1 MNKSIMMGRLV
12 RDPDIRRTEG
22 QNGELAIANFRLAVD
37 RKYAKEDA
45 EVKADF
51 FPCTAFG
58 RWAEFAEKYLFQ
70 GIKIVV
76 QGRMQNDNYTNRDGD
91 RVYGVCLMVDDI
103 DFAESKSA
111 SAKIRE
117 ENEADERGSDSRR
130 SSSSERSSSGGNAGR
145 SSRNSRSQESGHS
158 SRREEPS
165 DSRNSSRSSSRSS
178 ARNTTRSSSRSN
190 RDPDDKFMDM
200 DEYDEEN
207 LGFD

>member
-12 RDPDIRRTEG
+12 RDPDIRYTEG
-22 QNGELAIANFRLAVD
+22 QNGDLTIANFRLAVD
-37 RKYAKEDA
+37 RKYAREDA

-51 FPCTAFG
+51 FRCTAFG

-70 GIKIVV
+70 GIKIIV

-91 RVYGVCLMVDDI
+91 KVYGVCLMVDDI

-111 SAKIRE
+111 SEKIRE
-117 ENEADERGSDSRR
+117 ENEADDRGSSTRK
-130 SSSSERSSSGGNAGR
+130 SNSSSGRASSGSSSGR
-145 SSRNSRSQESGHS
+145 SN
-158 SRREEPS
+158 RRTEPS
-165 DSRNSSRSSSRSS
+165 NSRNSSRS
-178 ARNTTRSSSRSN
+178 ATRNSGRSN
-190 RDPDDKFMDM
+190 QNPDDEFRDM

>member
-12 RDPDIRRTEG
+12 RDPDIRYSQG

-45 EVKADF
+45 DVKADF
-51 FPCTAFG
+51 FRCTAFG
-58 RWAEFAEKYLFQ
+58 RWAEFAEKYLFK

-91 RVYGVCLMVDDI
+91 KVYGVCLMVDDI
-103 DFAESKSA
+103 DFAESKSV
-111 SAKIRE
+111 SDKIRE
-117 ENEADERGSDSRR
+117 ENETEDYDNENGSAKSSK
-130 SSSSERSSSGGNAGR
+130 SSSRNN
-145 SSRNSRSQESGHS
+145 SRNSNKNSRSQESERSNRRTES
-158 SRREEPS
+158 S
-165 DSRNSSRSSSRSS
+165 
-178 ARNTTRSSSRSN
+178 RNTTKTSGRSQSR
-190 RDPDDKFMDM
+190 DIDDEFQEM

>member
-12 RDPDIRRTEG
+12 RDPDIRYTEG

-37 RKYAKEDA
+37 RKYAREDA
-45 EVKADF
+45 DVKADF
-51 FPCTAFG
+51 FRCTAFG

-70 GIKIVV
+70 GIKIIV

-111 SAKIRE
+111 SDKIRE
-117 ENEADERGSDSRR
+117 ENESDDRGSDSRR
-130 SSSSERSSSGGNAGR
+130 SSSGGRSSSSSNSGR
-145 SSRNSRSQESGHS
+145 SSRNSRSQESGRS
-158 SRREEPS
+158 SRQEEPS
-165 DSRNSSRSSSRSS
+165 DSRSSSRSS
-178 ARNTTRSSSRSN
+178 SRGSSRNTTRSSGRNN
-190 RDPDDKFMDM
+190 RDSDDEFMNM

>member
-12 RDPDIRRTEG
+12 RDPDIRYTAG

-37 RKYAKEDA
+37 RKYAREDA
-45 EVKADF
+45 DVKADF
-51 FPCTAFG
+51 FRCTAFG

-91 RVYGVCLMVDDI
+91 KVYGVCLMVDEI

-111 SAKIRE
+111 SDKIRE
-117 ENEADERGSDSRR
+117 ENEADDRGSDSRG
-130 SSSSERSSSGGNAGR
+130 SSSGRSSSGSNSGR
-145 SSRNSRSQESGHS
+145 PSRNSRSQEAGRSG
-158 SRREEPS
+158 RREEPS
-165 DSRNSSRSSSRSS
+165 DSRSSSRSSSRGSS
-178 ARNTTRSSSRSN
+178 RNTTRSSGRSN
-190 RDPDDKFMDM
+190 RDPDDEFMNM

>member
-12 RDPDIRRTEG
+12 RDPDIRYSQG

-37 RKYAKEDA
+37 RKYARNDA

-51 FPCTAFG
+51 FRCTAFG
-58 RWAEFAEKYLFQ
+58 RWAEFAEKYLFK

-103 DFAESKSA
+103 DFAESKS
-111 SAKIRE
+111 SSNKMRE
-117 ENEADERGSDSRR
+117 ENEIDDYDSEN
-130 SSSSERSSSGGNAGR
+130 SSNKSSKNSSRNNSKHSN
-145 SSRNSRSQESGHS
+145 RNSRSQEPERSGRRAES
-158 SRREEPS
+158 SRNTAKPS
-165 DSRNSSRSSSRSS
+165 GRSQ
-178 ARNTTRSSSRSN
+178 N
-190 RDPDDKFMDM
+190 RDIDDEFQDM

>member
-12 RDPDIRRTEG
+12 RDPDIRYTAG

-37 RKYAKEDA
+37 RKYAREDA
-45 EVKADF
+45 DVKADF
-51 FPCTAFG
+51 FRCTAFG

-70 GIKIVV
+70 GIKIIV

-111 SAKIRE
+111 SDKIRE
-117 ENEADERGSDSRR
+117 ENESDDRGSDSRR
-130 SSSSERSSSGGNAGR
+130 SSSGGRSSSSSNSGR
-145 SSRNSRSQESGHS
+145 SSRNSRSQESGRS
-158 SRREEPS
+158 SRREESS
-165 DSRNSSRSSSRSS
+165 DSRSSSRSS
-178 ARNTTRSSSRSN
+178 SRGSSRNTTRSSGRNN
-190 RDPDDKFMDM
+190 RDSDDEFMNM

-207 LGFD
+207 MGFD

>member
-12 RDPDIRRTEG
+12 RDPDIRRTAG

-37 RKYAKEDA
+37 RKYAREDA
-45 EVKADF
+45 DVKADF
-51 FPCTAFG
+51 FRSTAFG

-91 RVYGVCLMVDDI
+91 KVYGVCLMVDEI

-111 SAKIRE
+111 SDKIRE
-117 ENEADERGSDSRR
+117 ENEADDRGSDSRR
-130 SSSSERSSSGGNAGR
+130 SSSGRSSSGSNSGR
-145 SSRNSRSQESGHS
+145 PSRNSRSQEAGRSG
-158 SRREEPS
+158 RREEPS
-165 DSRNSSRSSSRSS
+165 DSRSSSRSSSRGSS
-178 ARNTTRSSSRSN
+178 RNTTRSSGRSN
-190 RDPDDKFMDM
+190 RDPDDEFMNM

>member
-12 RDPDIRRTEG
+12 RDPDIRYTAG

-37 RKYAKEDA
+37 RKYAREDA
-45 EVKADF
+45 DVKADF
-51 FPCTAFG
+51 FRCTAFG

-91 RVYGVCLMVDDI
+91 KVYGVCLMVDEI

-111 SAKIRE
+111 SDKIRE
-117 ENEADERGSDSRR
+117 ENEADDRGSDSRR
-130 SSSSERSSSGGNAGR
+130 SSSGRSSSGSNSGR
-145 SSRNSRSQESGHS
+145 SSRNSRSQEAGRSG
-158 SRREEPS
+158 RREEPS
-165 DSRNSSRSSSRSS
+165 DSRSSSRSPS
-178 ARNTTRSSSRSN
+178 RGSSRNTTRSSGRSN
-190 RDPDDKFMDM
+190 RDPDDEFMNM

>member
-12 RDPDIRRTEG
+12 RDPDIRYTAG

-37 RKYAKEDA
+37 RKYAREDA
-45 EVKADF
+45 DVKADF
-51 FPCTAFG
+51 FRCTAFG

-70 GIKIVV
+70 GIKIIV

-111 SAKIRE
+111 SDKIRE
-117 ENEADERGSDSRR
+117 ENESDDRGSDSRR
-130 SSSSERSSSGGNAGR
+130 SSSGGRSSAGSNSGR
-145 SSRNSRSQESGHS
+145 SSRNSRSQESGRS

-165 DSRNSSRSSSRSS
+165 DSRSSSRSSSRGSS
-178 ARNTTRSSSRSN
+178 RNTTRSSGRSN
-190 RDPDDKFMDM
+190 RDPDDEFMNM

-207 LGFD
+207 MGFD

>member
-12 RDPDIRRTEG
+12 RDPDIRRTAG

-37 RKYAKEDA
+37 RKYAREDA

-111 SAKIRE
+111 SDKIRE
-117 ENEADERGSDSRR
+117 ENEADDRGSDSRR
-130 SSSSERSSSGGNAGR
+130 SSSGRSSSGSNSGR
-145 SSRNSRSQESGHS
+145 SSRNSRSQESGRS
-158 SRREEPS
+158 GRREEPS
-165 DSRNSSRSSSRSS
+165 DSRSSSRSSSRGSS
-178 ARNTTRSSSRSN
+178 RNTTRSSGRSN
-190 RDPDDKFMDM
+190 RDPDDEFMNM

>member
-12 RDPDIRRTEG
+12 RDPDIRYTAG

-37 RKYAKEDA
+37 RKYAREDA
-45 EVKADF
+45 DVKADF
-51 FPCTAFG
+51 FRCTAFG

-91 RVYGVCLMVDDI
+91 KVYGVCLMVDEI

-111 SAKIRE
+111 SDKIRE
-117 ENEADERGSDSRR
+117 ENEADDRGSDSRR
-130 SSSSERSSSGGNAGR
+130 SSSGRSSAGSNSGR
-145 SSRNSRSQESGHS
+145 SSRNLRSQEAGRSG
-158 SRREEPS
+158 RREEPS
-165 DSRNSSRSSSRSS
+165 DSRSSSRSSSRGSS
-178 ARNTTRSSSRSN
+178 RNTTRSSGRSN
-190 RDPDDKFMDM
+190 RDPDDEFMNM